1 MLTAIAFCFKKKSST
16 MFFSLV
22 VVSLFVVSCRA
33 DSGLD
38 PDDSDLDPNNEGED
52 EMQLAVVSLG
62 FK

>member
-1 MLTAIAFCFKKKSST
+1 
-16 MFFSLV
+16 MFFSLF
-22 VVSLFVVSCRA
+22 VVSLFLVSCRA